1 MKATVLSLCALG
13 VLLAAQP
20 PSAGE
25 PQFHA
30 SAADIEEAVR
40 RAQAQVEEPKSER
53 RD

>member
-1 MKATVLSLCALG
+1 MKATLLSLCVLG

-20 PSAGE
+20 PAASE

-40 RAQAQVEEPKSER
+40 RAQAQVEEPKR
-53 RD
+53 QAR